1 MTHPP
6 RSLPHRLRK
15 TTTTLV
21 AFEFTL
27 AGLLIMLLTRWLAGL
42 ELGAWSWLHNAPLG
56 EIGGALFSAGVI
68 STWLDYR
75 SRKQQDLVNGEM
87 IDKAVKKAVP
97 TMRDAVIEAFDLDPE
112 NLKRVATPEMLDR
125 LASNAMALRLGDEQF
140 AHEVYRDIRD
150 QAIRAAERWHDVQ
163 VRIRLSGIPERSTV
177 GAPLFDVT
185 VEWEYTTIPSHPIR
199 KFACVSDRDEFNELT
214 SEIPSTLTWFMR
226 RRPGMDA
233 SKRECYELLSFTVD
247 GHARPVRRAGR
258 KTGQT
263 YSVNIGE
270 DVVAAGKAVRVRH
283 IYRTVVSGAGHR
295 LFVSLPQ
302 PAKDLAVH
310 FDYSDTNI
318 ARLSVT
324 DLFPSARPV
333 QIDYLPEELPGKM
346 VMATIPGWS
355 LPRTG
360 LVYVWTLSSE
370 ELSAGETT
378 ASRVA

>member
-1 MTHPP
+1 MTHP
-6 RSLPHRLRK
+6 
-15 TTTTLV
+15 TLHSRIYRYKLLAV
-21 AFEFTL
+21 AVILL
-27 AGLLIMLLTRWLAGL
+27 AVGLLAKIFVDRLAEAGMDHLVVALLQNLCDAMIV
-42 ELGAWSWLHNAPLG
+42 LGAFG
-56 EIGGALFSAGVI
+56 IGV
-68 STWLDYR
+68 DYFTGKEKEAADTER
-75 SRKQQDLVNGEM
+75 TRRVVKELVPD
-87 IDKAVKKAVP
+87 I
-97 TMRDAVIEAFDLDPE
+97 TDAVLHGLSASPDALE
-112 NLKRVATPEMLDR
+112 RVATPELLDNV
-125 LASNAMALRLGDEQF
+125 ASNAMALRLGDEQF
-140 AHEVYRDIRD
+140 AHEIYRDIRD

-163 VRIRLSGIPERSTV
+163 VRIRLSGIPERSTN

>member
-1 MTHPP
+1 
-6 RSLPHRLRK
+6 
-15 TTTTLV
+15 
-21 AFEFTL
+21 
-27 AGLLIMLLTRWLAGL
+27 MLLTRWLAGL

-233 SKRECYELLSFTVD
+233 SKRECYELLNFTVD
-247 GHARPVRRAGR
+247 GHSRPIRRTGR

-270 DVVAAGKAVRVRH
+270 DVVVAGEAVRVRH
-283 IYRTVVSGAGHR
+283 VFRTITPQVGHG
-295 LFVSLPQ
+295 LFVELPQ
-302 PAKDLAVH
+302 PAEGLSLSIDYTDTTIDDLAVV
-310 FDYSDTNI
+310 NL
-318 ARLSVT
+318 LSASRRSPVETVPAAANGRVT
-324 DLFPSARPV
+324 SISL
-333 QIDYLPEELPGKM
+333 K
-346 VMATIPGWS
+346 GWL
-355 LPRTG
+355 LPRAG
-360 LVYVWTLSSE
+360 LTFTWTLVRDAPADASTTP
-370 ELSAGETT
+370 ELA
-378 ASRVA
+378 A